1 MSGLVCPCQS
11 KTGKGAVMAVPNG
24 ITRLVWSN
32 VAARS
37 AEQVALAA
45 VGFAVQ
51 AGVAVA
57 SGLAWLRVLSG

>member
-1 MSGLVCPCQS
+1 
-11 KTGKGAVMAVPNG
+11 MAVPNG